1 MKQAARRCGKI
12 EALDASFKSR
22 ADPVAEATARA
33 RKAWPT
39 VVIDDE
45 AWARAAAGKLGN
57 GVDVAGLYLATAC
70 ALGLPEA
77 IACLERDV
85 LPVARRALAARIDAA
100 RVDEI
105 LQRVRTRLLAPLD
118 GGTPKIA
125 LYAGR
130 GPLGGFVRTV
140 AIRVLCDEENQGR
153 EVVRDD
159 VLAAI
164 PEAADV
170 EAELCRL
177 DQQHKFR
184 EAFRDALAR
193 LAPRERALLRL
204 SVLDGLSIDEIAPM
218 YDAHRATIA
227 RWLTTAREAIA
238 ADTRTLLA
246 ERLGLGP
253 AELQSLLGRVL
264 SRFDLS
270 LSRMLR
276 EDPR

>member
-1 MKQAARRCGKI
+1 MAEAAARG
-12 EALDASFKSR
+12 R
-22 ADPVAEATARA
+22 A
-33 RKAWPT
+33 AWPN

-45 AWARAAAGKLGN
+45 AWARAVAGKLGE
-57 GVDVAGLYLATAC
+57 GVDVAGLYLATGC
-70 ALGLPEA
+70 ALGLPDA
-77 IACLERDV
+77 VAAFERDV
-85 LPVARRALAARIDAA
+85 LPVAQRALAARVDVA
-100 RVDEI
+100 RADEI
-105 LQRVRTRLLAPLD
+105 LQRVRMRLLLPLD

-140 AIRVLCDEENQGR
+140 AIRVLHDEQSQQR
-153 EVVRDD
+153 EVVSDD

-177 DQQHKFR
+177 DQQDKFR

-193 LAPRERALLRL
+193 LAPRQRALLRL
-204 SVLDGLSIDEIAPM
+204 SVLDGLSVDEIAPM
-218 YDAHRATIA
+218 YDAHRSTVA
-227 RWLTTAREAIA
+227 RWMAMTRETLA
-238 ADTRTLLA
+238 ADTRALLG
-246 ERLGLGP
+246 ERLGFGP
-253 AELQSLLGRVL
+253 AELESLLGRVL

-276 EDPR
+276 EKPASACDRR